1 MSVNEINLI
10 SLRTFYLI
18 RNLRH
23 SFTDQRQTGEDDG
36 LKIIVS
42 PDIPLYLSALQSRC
56 LSSNVLSKTLLNK
69 FRERQ
74 FLSVVNV

>member
-23 SFTDQRQTGEDDG
+23 SFIDQRQTAEDDS
-36 LKIIVS
+36 LKIIAS
-42 PDIPLYLSALQSRC
+42 PDIPCTFLLFKAGACLQMFFPKHYLTSFEEVSFSQ
-56 LSSNVLSKTLLNK
+56 
-69 FRERQ
+69 
-74 FLSVVNV
+74 

>member
-23 SFTDQRQTGEDDG
+23 SFIDQRQTTEDDG

-42 PDIPLYLSALQSRC
+42 SDIPCTFLLLKAGACLQMFFRKHYLTSFE
-56 LSSNVLSKTLLNK
+56 NVNFS
-69 FRERQ
+69 Q
-74 FLSVVNV
+74 

>member
-23 SFTDQRQTGEDDG
+23 SFTDQRQTAEDDG

-42 PDIPLYLSALQSRC
+42 PDIPCTFLLLKAGACLQMFFPKHYLTSFE
-56 LSSNVLSKTLLNK
+56 NVS
-69 FRERQ
+69 FYQ
-74 FLSVVNV
+74 